1 MSSYYTYIAFYKD
14 NSILDLGVTIDLD
27 RRFRLLNQIHCK
39 QDQHTCKL
47 VYFEEFTDSSNATK
61 RENELL
67 ELPKK
72 ALKQLVAESNPMFVN
87 LLKV

>member
-1 MSSYYTYIAFYKD
+1 MESFFTYIAFYRD
-14 NSILDLGVTIDLD
+14 DTVIDIGVTVDLE

-39 QDQHTCKL
+39 YDQQSCKL
-47 VYFEEFTDSSNATK
+47 VYFEEFMESSKATK

-72 ALKQLVAESNPMFVN
+72 KLKQLVEEANPMFVN
-87 LLKV
+87 LLKI